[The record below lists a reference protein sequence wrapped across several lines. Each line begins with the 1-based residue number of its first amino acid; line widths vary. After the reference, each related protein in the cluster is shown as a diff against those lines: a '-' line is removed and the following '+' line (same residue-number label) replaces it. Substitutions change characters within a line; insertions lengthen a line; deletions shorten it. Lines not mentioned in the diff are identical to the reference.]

1 MREDRLGSYSIVATV
16 AGIPVLSRL
25 KSMMRSLRLC
35 PPPRCQIVMS
45 PELRRPPVRCLGS
58 TSGLCGCLV
67 VMSSLTIVVRYRSVW
82 VVGLYVLIA
91 IITLLVE
98 TLLATSLLAA
108 SLCSRRSKLRLCNR
122 SYRFCAYSGIFSPD
136 RNRTYAFFQSGR

>member
-1 MREDRLGSYSIVATV
+1 MRDERLGSYSMVATV

-58 TSGLCGCLV
+58 TNGLCGCLL

-82 VVGLYVLIA
+82 VVGLYVLIG
-91 IITLLVE
+91 IIS
-98 TLLATSLLAA
+98 SLLPSFVVGRL
-108 SLCSRRSKLRLCNR
+108 SLAKSAN
-122 SYRFCAYSGIFSPD
+122 D
-136 RNRTYAFFQSGR
+136 